1 MQVLKQVNE
10 LPTPTWNHL
19 EINGID
25 IEVPEVEAAEAAEE
39 ASERFAGSSAQPPVG
54 GAGAQAQAWLEA
66 AAGEVC
72 GVEVA
77 PGEVAAEPIVVDM
90 AQVAQAA
97 FALDVVIGAGAQAS
111 LVLVGNAP
119 ACEAE
124 GAPSTSGWSVR
135 VAVEEGAKLDLF
147 SVVACGAEQMLDNV
161 GIVAGKDAL
170 VHVSQYVL
178 DAPLSS
184 TGFRCDLAGDGSALE
199 LDCRYLGRGEQTLD
213 FGHVVRQLGRRTQCT
228 MTFSGVLTESA
239 CKSLRDTIDL
249 VRGCKGSKGSENET
263 VLLAGDN
270 VGNQSL
276 PVILC
281 DEDDV
286 AGDHGATVGE
296 ISPEQRA
303 YLVSRGLAPED
314 IPALVME
321 STFAAALEAASVPQ
335 AQAAVR
341 AAAERVLG
349 ADAVADMLGE

>member
-1 MQVLKQVNE
+1 MLVLKQVNE

-25 IEVPEVEAAEAAEE
+25 IEVPAVEAAEE
-39 ASERFAGSSAQPPVG
+39 ADEAAERFAGASVQPPVG
-54 GAGAQAQAWLEA
+54 GAGEAAQAWLEA

-72 GVEVA
+72 RVEVA
-77 PGEVAAEPIVVDM
+77 PGEVAAEPVVVDM

-97 FALDVVIGAGAQAS
+97 FALDVVIGAGAEACV
-111 LVLVGNAP
+111 VLVGDAP
-119 ACEAE
+119 AES
-124 GAPSTSGWSVR
+124 GQVSGWSVR
-135 VAVEEGAKLDLF
+135 IAVEEGAKLDLF
-147 SVVACGAEQMLDNV
+147 SVVACGADKMLDNV

-170 VHVSQYVL
+170 VHVRQYVL
-178 DAPLSS
+178 DAPLSA
-184 TGFRCDLAGDGSALE
+184 TGFRCDLAGDGSTLE

-213 FGHVVRQLGRRTQCT
+213 FGHVVRQLGRRTLCT
-228 MTFSGVLTESA
+228 MTFSGVLTEGA

-321 STFAAALEAASVPQ
+321 STFAAALEDAPVPQ
-335 AQAAVR
+335 AAAAVR